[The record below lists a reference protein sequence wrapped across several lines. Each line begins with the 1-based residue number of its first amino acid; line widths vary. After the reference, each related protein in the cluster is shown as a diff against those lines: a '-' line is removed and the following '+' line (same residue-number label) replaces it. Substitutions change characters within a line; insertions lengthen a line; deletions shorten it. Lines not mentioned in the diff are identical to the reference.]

1 MPLNLAAAQKIVSEA
16 LAHAHKSKFQP
27 LSVVVL
33 DARAVVIAV
42 ATEDGTSLKRFE
54 IARGK
59 ANATLT
65 LNMGG
70 RKLGDMAA
78 ERPHFFAGLAHV
90 AGDGGVVP
98 VAGGVLVKDQAG
110 AVLGAVGVSGDVSD
124 KDEAAAIAG
133 ITAAGFVADGG

>member
-1 MPLNLAAAQKIVSEA
+1 MPLNLVAAQKIVSEA
-16 LAHAHKSKFQP
+16 LAHAHKNKILP

-33 DARAVVIAV
+33 DPRAVVIAV

-70 RKLGDMAA
+70 RKLGAMAV
-78 ERPHFFAGLAHV
+78 ERPHFFSGLAHV
-90 AGDGGVVP
+90 AGDAGIVP
-98 VAGGVLVKDQAG
+98 VVGGVLIRDQAG
-110 AVLGAVGVSGDVSD
+110 AVLGAVGVSGDASD

-133 ITAAGFVADGG
+133 ITAAGFTADAG